1 MVKFLIMKDG
11 FYPDDIEFLKDN
23 FSVSYTSNED
33 TSIFET
39 DDKFTGRLIVFEE
52 AGIIKVI
59 REARDLGIVDSLSL
73 LDDVI
78 DKIEKKAGDPVF
90 FYIYID
96 GERIKFTPSEFMAV
110 RKWREK
116 LIEIDIQMASR
127 IRSRAFDEFINELRT
142 RIDVVWKDE
151 ETEEDMLGSII
162 MEGVKQLMW
171 VANEKDF
178 LRNPVSRLRLPSDDI
193 DVGGKVAEGEGDSQ
207 NQSVFIVKSS
217 TMKELLD
224 QRGLNISL
232 VKAREVIRPYL
243 YRNSKQRRIG
253 GERVSV
259 WFFKE

>member
-1 MVKFLIMKDG
+1 MVKFIIMKDD
-11 FYPDDIEFLKDN
+11 FFPDDIEFLKDN
-23 FSVSYTSNED
+23 FSVSYLSTSNED

-127 IRSRAFDEFINELRT
+127 IKSRAFDEFINELRT
-142 RIDVVWKDE
+142 RIEVVWKDE

-171 VANEKDF
+171 VDDEKDF

-193 DVGGKVAEGEGDSQ
+193 DVGGKVAEGDD
-207 NQSVFIVKSS
+207 QSVFIVKSS

-243 YRNSKQRRIG
+243 YRNSKRRRIG
-253 GERVSV
+253 GERISV